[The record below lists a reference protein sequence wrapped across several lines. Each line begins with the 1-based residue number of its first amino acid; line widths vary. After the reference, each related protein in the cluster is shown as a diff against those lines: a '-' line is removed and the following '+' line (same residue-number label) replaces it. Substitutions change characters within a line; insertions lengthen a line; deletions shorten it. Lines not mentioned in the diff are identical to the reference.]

1 MIITKEQELFDFL
14 KSNHIPD
21 LEPSEHPTS
30 RHDCYSQMYEIDIEL
45 KCRTSHYDDLLI
57 EKKKYDALIQRA
69 VLFSTRPY
77 YINSTPNGVWSFN
90 LLELPTPMW
99 EDRRMPKT
107 TFFADNQNIMKSVGY
122 INISQGMRLL

>member
-21 LEPSEHPTS
+21 LEPSEHPNS

-57 EKKKYDALIQRA
+57 EQKKYDALIQRS

-77 YINSTPNGVWSFN
+77 YINSTPSGVWSFD
-90 LLELPTPMW
+90 LLELPTPRW
-99 EDRRMPKT
+99 EDRKMPKT
-107 TFFADNQNIMKSVGY
+107 TFFGDHQNIIKSVGY

>member
-21 LEPSEHPTS
+21 LEPSEHPNS

-57 EKKKYDALIQRA
+57 EQKKYDALIQRS

-77 YINSTPNGVWSFN
+77 YINSTPNGVWSFD
-90 LLELPTPMW
+90 LLELPTPRW
-99 EDRRMPKT
+99 EDRKMPKT
-107 TFFADNQNIMKSVGY
+107 TFFGDYQNIIKSVGY

>member
-21 LEPSEHPTS
+21 LEPSEHPNS

-57 EKKKYDALIQRA
+57 EKKKYDALIQRS

-77 YINSTPNGVWSFN
+77 YINSTPSGVWSFN
-90 LLELPTPMW
+90 LLELPTPIW
-99 EDRRMPKT
+99 EERRMPKT
-107 TFFADNQNIMKSVGY
+107 TFFGDSQNIMKSVGY